1 MNILISKIPI
11 ALKVWFS
18 SDKMNLLLEDGRE
31 ISVPLA
37 WFPTLLQAND
47 AQRNNWRLIGNGE
60 GIHWDELDEDILVDA
75 LL

>member
-1 MNILISKIPI
+1 MNILVSKIPI
-11 ALKVWFS
+11 ALNVWFS
-18 SDKMNLLLEDGRE
+18 NDKMNLLLEDGRE

-37 WFPTLLQAND
+37 WFPTLLNAND